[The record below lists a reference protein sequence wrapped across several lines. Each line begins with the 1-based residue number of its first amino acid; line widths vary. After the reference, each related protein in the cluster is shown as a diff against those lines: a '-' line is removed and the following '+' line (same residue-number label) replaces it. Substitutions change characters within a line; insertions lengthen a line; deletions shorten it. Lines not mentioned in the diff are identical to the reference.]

1 MHRKEKVNMSK
12 IIVTSIKDGLITIQG
27 TSNYTNGEVITF
39 SNGAKGLLVSAN
51 QNLGLITLLSDN
63 ENNPIQ
69 VGMTAEISGEQ
80 FRIHVK
86 DGLLGNIVDFAGR
99 VVELDDTDK
108 KLLQNDFSN
117 SGEGIVVDFNEPDL
131 IYRKSIDQ
139 TLKTGLLSIDTLIP
153 IGKGQRELIVGDRQT
168 GKTAIAIDAII
179 NQKGEDVIC
188 VYNVIGKKNNKTVQI
203 YNDLKNK
210 GCLDYTIIVNASA
223 SDFVGAQYISPYTS
237 ISIAEFYQRQGKDVL
252 VVFDDLT
259 KHANAYRTISLLLE
273 RNPGREAYPGDIF
286 YLHSRLLERAGQ
298 FDEEKGGGS
307 ITAFPIV
314 ETQAEDFSAY
324 IPTNIVSITDGQ
336 IFTSSSYFN
345 NNIRPAI
352 NIPMSVSRIGSSA
365 QNMILKKLG
374 MPLKALVSQYES
386 LKKVAKFSGNIS
398 GKNAEIMKNGEI
410 LMQLFIQIDNEPK
423 KYEFE
428 SALIILFRM
437 DMFSQIQL
445 HDIEEFV
452 SIFKVFAFSDYKSKK
467 FLNFIRN
474 NPKFFNQDILFSV
487 CKSLYGPL
495 LKRYV
500 LEKYTT
506 PQVQL
511 ENLRTLSHLNI
522 INLEQYE
529 EIINLVKEN

>member
-1 MHRKEKVNMSK
+1 MNK
-12 IIVTSIKDGLITIQG
+12 ITITSIKDGLITIEG
-27 TSNYTNGEVITF
+27 KSNYTNGEVISF

-51 QNLGLITLLSDN
+51 QTFGLITLLNDN
-63 ENNPIQ
+63 EENPIQ
-69 VGMTAEISGEQ
+69 VGMTADISGEQ
-80 FRIHVK
+80 FRIHVQ
-86 DGLLGNIVDFAGR
+86 DDLLGNIVDFAGR
-99 VVELDDTDK
+99 IVELDDTDPK
-108 KLLQNDFSN
+108 KLNKDFSN
-117 SGEGIVVDFNEPDL
+117 SSEGIVVDFNEPDL

-168 GKTAIAIDAII
+168 GKTAIAIDTII

-223 SDFVGAQYISPYTS
+223 SDYVGAQYISPYTS
-237 ISIAEFYQRQGKDVL
+237 MSISEYYQRQGKDVL
-252 VVFDDLT
+252 IIFDDLT
-259 KHANAYRTISLLLE
+259 KHANAYRTVSLLLE

-298 FDEEKGGGS
+298 FDVEKGGGS

-386 LKKVAKFSGNIS
+386 LKRVAKFSGNIS
-398 GKNAEIMKNGEI
+398 GKNAEIMKNGET
-410 LMQLFIQIDNEPK
+410 LMQLFIQIDNDPK
-423 KYEFE
+423 KYELE
-428 SALIILFRM
+428 SVIIIMFRM
-437 DMFSQIQL
+437 NMFSYIKL
-445 HDIEEFV
+445 EDIEEFIV
-452 SIFKVFAFSDYKSKK
+452 LFKAFAFSDYKSKK
-467 FLNFIRN
+467 FLNFIRS
-474 NPKFFNQDILFSV
+474 NPKFYNQDILFSV

-495 LKRYV
+495 VKRFV
-500 LEKYTT
+500 LEKYTA
-506 PQVQL
+506 PQTQL
-511 ENLRTLSHLNI
+511 DNLRSLSHLNI

-529 EIINLVKEN
+529 QILDLVKEN